1 MPNINVVKRR
11 LRVESTSKL
20 GNKSN
25 GILVVK
31 NLNRSLTLQTITIGV
46 VSIPQMVFTNL
57 IMITH
62 VNRTNEFNA

>member
-1 MPNINVVKRR
+1 VPNINVVKRR